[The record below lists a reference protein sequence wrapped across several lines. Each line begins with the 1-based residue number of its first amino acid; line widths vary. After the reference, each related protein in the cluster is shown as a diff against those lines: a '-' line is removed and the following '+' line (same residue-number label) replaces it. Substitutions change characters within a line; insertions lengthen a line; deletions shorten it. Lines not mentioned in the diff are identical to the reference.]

1 MAAAASKRMSVRQR
15 VPAKS
20 DRDRTSQEVS
30 TGKQRGRDGLKQHHC
45 DKSFRTS
52 GQSKNHR
59 RVHTGEKP
67 YSCDQC
73 GKVFSTLSNLKS
85 HKYVHMGEKPYSC
98 DQCGKAFTQL
108 GCLKIHMRTH
118 TGEKP

>member
-85 HKYVHMGEKPYSC
+85 HKYVHMGEKAYRCEQRGKTFTHSKTLKRH
-98 DQCGKAFTQL
+98 QCGHAASL
-108 GCLKIHMRTH
+108 
-118 TGEKP
+118 